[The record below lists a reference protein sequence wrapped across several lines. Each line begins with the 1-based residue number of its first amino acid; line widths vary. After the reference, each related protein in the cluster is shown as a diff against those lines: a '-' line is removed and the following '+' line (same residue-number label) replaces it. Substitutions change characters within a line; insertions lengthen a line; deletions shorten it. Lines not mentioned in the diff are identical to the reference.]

1 MRGLAARRTLELV
14 TTGMVKELR
23 ERTGAGMMDCK
34 RALEETS
41 GNLDEAVR
49 LLREKGK
56 AQAAKKAGRVASEGA
71 VVSYIHGGRI
81 GVLVEV
87 NCETDFVGRNAQF
100 QEFAHEVAMQVAA
113 SNPRYVRREDVP
125 QAAIDAERE
134 ILKVQA
140 QESGKPAQVVERM
153 VEGRLDKFY
162 ERECLLEQP
171 YIREP
176 AKKVSELLTDLAARM
191 GENVQVRRFVRW
203 ELGESLDGQVGTEG
217 NDD

>member
-1 MRGLAARRTLELV
+1 MV
-14 TTGMVKELR
+14 TTDMVKELR

-41 GNLDEAVR
+41 GNLDEAIR

-56 AQAAKKAGRVASEGA
+56 AQAAKKAGRTASEGA
-71 VVSYIHGGRI
+71 IVSYIHGGRI

-87 NCETDFVGRNAQF
+87 NCETDFVARNAQF

-113 SNPRYVRREDVP
+113 ANPRYVRKEDVP
-125 QAAIDAERE
+125 QEAVEAERE
-134 ILKVQA
+134 ILRVQA
-140 QESGKPAQVVERM
+140 KESGKPAAVIERM

-162 ERECLLEQP
+162 ERECLIEQP

-176 AKKVSELLTDLAARM
+176 AKTVGELLTDVVARM

-203 ELGESLDGQVGTEG
+203 ELGESLEAGAAGDAAQ
-217 NDD
+217 D